1 MFFYLNAKKRGI
13 ILFAVI
19 TTTKL
24 KLKALF
30 YKKTLNIVFY
40 RQFILYLQFFLLLC
54 NRIINN
60 ERTRLIVIL
69 NEKVH

>member
-19 TTTKL
+19 NTIKL

-60 ERTRLIVIL
+60 ERTRLIEIL